1 MRRPPRIKPSL
12 TKTLFVTCI
21 GNALEWFDI
30 AVYGFFAA
38 YIARAYFPTTD
49 QTVSLLLAFGS
60 FGVSFLIRPLGA
72 IVLGAFADRAGR
84 KSSLLASISMM
95 MVGSLLIVITP
106 SYATIGLAAPLII
119 LLARLIQGFSAGG
132 EFGSSTA
139 FLVEHFPER
148 KAYIASWQ
156 FATQGPVLCSPR
168 RLGLGCRSGYPSR
181 RSRIGDGVFRL
192 PLV

>member
-1 MRRPPRIKPSL
+1 MSHASSALSTATAVKPSL

-84 KSSLLASISMM
+84 KSSLLASISLMM
-95 MVGSLLIVITP
+95 LGSLMIVVTP
-106 SYATIGLAAPLII
+106 SYATLGLAAPLLI
-119 LLARLIQGFSAGG
+119 LLARLIQGFSAVGFNKAVGFLDIAANVQTDRPYQQPKG
-132 EFGSSTA
+132 ERNAPS
-139 FLVEHFPER
+139 
-148 KAYIASWQ
+148 
-156 FATQGPVLCSPR
+156 PVLDLR
-168 RLGLGCRSGYPSR
+168 
-181 RSRIGDGVFRL
+181 FRE
-192 PLV
+192 PL